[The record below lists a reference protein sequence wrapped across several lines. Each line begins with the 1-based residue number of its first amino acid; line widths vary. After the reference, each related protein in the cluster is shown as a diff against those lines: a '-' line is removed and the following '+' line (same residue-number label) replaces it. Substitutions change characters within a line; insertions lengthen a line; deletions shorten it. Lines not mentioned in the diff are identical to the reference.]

1 MPWKNQP
8 FAARLGFALRGLA
21 GALRSESSLK
31 TQALVLLAVF
41 AALGLLRPEPLWWAL
56 VALASAGVIAAELL
70 NTAIEELADLLH
82 PDAHPRLR
90 VVKDCAA
97 AAVLIAVLGALG
109 VALALS
115 VHLLRQANCQL

>member
-1 MPWKNQP
+1 VPWKNQP

-41 AALGLLRPEPLWWAL
+41 AALGLLRPEPVWWAL

-82 PDAHPRLR
+82 PGAHPRLR

-109 VALALS
+109 VALALG

>member
-8 FAARLGFALRGLA
+8 FAARLRFALRGIA
-21 GALRSESSLK
+21 SALRSEASFR
-31 TQALVLLAVF
+31 TQAVVLLAVLV
-41 AALGLLRPEPLWWAL
+41 ALGLLRPEPLWWAL
-56 VALASAGVIAAELL
+56 VALAGAAVLSAELL

-82 PDAHPRLR
+82 PDAHPRLK

-109 VALALS
+109 VGFALA
-115 VHLLRQANCQL
+115 VHLLRH

>member
-1 MPWKNQP
+1 VPWKNQP